1 MQALVALPSMRTV
14 QVPQAPSLQPSFTE
28 VRRSSSRRKR
38 MSFRFSSTVTL
49 WPLTVKVDMTLP
61 LLWLGMTPKNRL
73 TFS

>member
-1 MQALVALPSMRTV
+1 
-14 QVPQAPSLQPSFTE
+14 
-28 VRRSSSRRKR
+28 